1 MSMEI
6 ICPNGARV
14 QMEEDYLPEAED
26 ENVRRKQRVWAQA
39 IAILQRAQG
48 DGEDAKAPKN
58 PS

>member
-1 MSMEI
+1 
-6 ICPNGARV
+6 
-14 QMEEDYLPEAED
+14 MEEDYLPEAED

>member
-1 MSMEI
+1 MEI

-14 QMEEDYLPEAED
+14 QIEEDYLTEAED

-39 IAILQRAQG
+39 IAILQRAQR

>member
-1 MSMEI
+1 MEI

-39 IAILQRAQG
+39 IAILQRAQR
-48 DGEDAKAPKN
+48 DNEEAAAPKN